1 MTDSVGRIYTTGTS
15 FRARAEAQARK
26 WQAHQGFAPGTYG
39 HILTSEDA
47 ERGCNF
53 ATPIAF
59 AALRQR
65 NSEGKG
71 VDWKRSTENLLSSQ
85 AMGFNIFAPMTP
97 GPESL
102 VDATTVLQSCWPGI
116 AQVHRISLEYTP
128 RSDPFGDQ
136 SARGG
141 VDADVRI
148 DFRHQDGRRGILL
161 VETKFVETGFS
172 ACAYRS
178 GKSKQTCPETTV
190 VQRDGSNCCYSRR
203 ASKPFRYWEKSIE
216 AGVVD
221 MERISDGPCPFGGG
235 LWQPWLNYTLAKT
248 IAHEESVA
256 TPGDPVGHAWY
267 AVVAPQGN
275 DVLMTD
281 AQPDVVTAIR
291 SIVQTP
297 ADISLV
303 TIEVLLAALAHATG
317 RAAWVESLQARYLVA

>member
-1 MTDSVGRIYTTGTS
+1 
-15 FRARAEAQARK
+15 
-26 WQAHQGFAPGTYG
+26 
-39 HILTSEDA
+39 
-47 ERGCNF
+47 
-53 ATPIAF
+53 
-59 AALRQR
+59 
-65 NSEGKG
+65 
-71 VDWKRSTENLLSSQ
+71 
-85 AMGFNIFAPMTP
+85 
-97 GPESL
+97 
-102 VDATTVLQSCWPGI
+102 
-116 AQVHRISLEYTP
+116 
-128 RSDPFGDQ
+128 
-136 SARGG
+136 
-141 VDADVRI
+141 
-148 DFRHQDGRRGILL
+148 
-161 VETKFVETGFS
+161 
-172 ACAYRS
+172 
-178 GKSKQTCPETTV
+178 
-190 VQRDGSNCCYSRR
+190 
-203 ASKPFRYWEKSIE
+203 
-216 AGVVD
+216 